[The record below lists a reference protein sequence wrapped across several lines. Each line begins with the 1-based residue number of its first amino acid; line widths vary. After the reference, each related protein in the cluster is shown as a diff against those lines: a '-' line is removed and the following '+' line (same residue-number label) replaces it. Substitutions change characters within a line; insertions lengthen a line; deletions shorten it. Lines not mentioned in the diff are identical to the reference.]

1 MKASASRLGGLTRE
15 LWMQWQ
21 QTKDYWHD
29 NRAREFESKYME
41 ELVATV
47 DRTVTT
53 IEQLDKLVAK
63 VKRDCE

>member
-15 LWMQWQ
+15 LWAHWQ
-21 QTKDYWHD
+21 QTKDYWND
-29 NRAREFESKYME
+29 SKAREFESKYME

-53 IEQLDKLVAK
+53 IEQLDKLITK

>member
-1 MKASASRLGGLTRE
+1 
-15 LWMQWQ
+15 MQWQ
-21 QTKDYWHD
+21 HTKDYWHD
-29 NRAREFESKYME
+29 ARAREFESKYME

-53 IEQLDKLVAK
+53 IEQLDKLVTK